1 MKITLIFLLSYYT
14 VMLSQNFKLS
24 SYLKYEENLSHQL
37 NKVIDEIG
45 LDKNFSVGEDGVE
58 QISFAVI
65 DLNSESPMIGG
76 VNIDNFIY
84 PASVYK
90 IYVAA
95 EVLNQISKGIYSLDS
110 IVVINSPN
118 DVDRTKEIKSDSRPL
133 LRDGDSVTVNYLL
146 DLMITRSD
154 NSASNCLIDL
164 AKRENIN
171 KLIHK
176 YNWHGSEVT
185 RKFLSRKFE
194 DPGYENIRGTETS
207 ALHAADFMYL
217 VYSNKLINPW
227 VSKQLKSL
235 LARQLDNTKLSKGL
249 PNYTMFYHKT
259 GWYSYWTND
268 VGIVDN
274 GNVKYII
281 SCFLPIEEKVALP
294 IFKQLAENIH
304 SYFTKKYN
312 E

>member
-1 MKITLIFLLSYYT
+1 MKVPLIFLLSFYT
-14 VMLSQNFKLS
+14 IMLSQNFKIPS
-24 SYLKYEENLSHQL
+24 HLKFDQNLSNRL
-37 NKVIDEIG
+37 NKVVDELG

-65 DLNSESPMIGG
+65 DLNSESPIIGG
-76 VNIDNFIY
+76 VNMDNFIY

-95 EVLNQISKGIYSLDS
+95 EILNQISKGMYSLDS
-110 IVVINSPN
+110 IIVVKSPN
-118 DVDRTKEIKSDSRPL
+118 DVDRIKEIRTDPRPL
-133 LRDGDSVTVNYLL
+133 LKDGDSVTVNYLL

-164 AKRENIN
+164 AKREKIN
-171 KLIHK
+171 KLMHK

-194 DPGYENIRGTETS
+194 DHGYENIKGTETS
-207 ALHAADFMYL
+207 ALHAADFLYL
-217 VYSNKLINPW
+217 IYSNKLNNPW

-249 PNYTMFYHKT
+249 PDNTMFYHKT
-259 GWYSYWTND
+259 GWYSY
-268 VGIVDN
+268 
-274 GNVKYII
+274 
-281 SCFLPIEEKVALP
+281 P
-294 IFKQLAENIH
+294 
-304 SYFTKKYN
+304 
-312 E
+312 